1 VKEFFLVRFAVAPQM
16 TFPKILAA
24 LWVCVATLV
33 SGCSGYAPNA
43 KIVGQ
48 TKAFVIQTLGQPER
62 ENLVDGN
69 KQLQFPRGPL
79 GSHTYFV
86 YLDAEE
92 RATGWEQVLT
102 EARFNQIT
110 PGMTKEQVIDLI
122 GISKITNGL
131 ARERGYVWH
140 YRYFNQQCKSFVI
153 EFTKED
159 IVRGAGYITRGG
171 RKCNYVGVG

>member
-1 VKEFFLVRFAVAPQM
+1 M
-16 TFPKILAA
+16 TRPKILAA
-24 LWVCVATLV
+24 WLVCVATLV
-33 SGCSGYAPNA
+33 SGCAGYAPNA

-62 ENLVDGN
+62 ENLINGN
-69 KQLQFPRGPL
+69 IQLQFPRGPR

-92 RATGWEQVLT
+92 RVTGWEQVLN
-102 EARFNQIT
+102 EERFNQIAQ
-110 PGMTKEQVIDLI
+110 GMTREQVIDLI
-122 GISKITNGL
+122 GISRITHGL

-159 IVRGAGYITRGG
+159 VVRSAGYITRGS
-171 RKCNYVGVG
+171 RRCNYVGIG